1 MWQYRVSL
9 EFQHCQFHHLRE
21 SGDRACHLYHGQ
33 GFRHLRVCERDYAPC
48 CENDHGCVSVPLLR
62 ESTFSRGRGQTRH
75 HDRDRHRRD
84 DLRLWCIVLTS
95 RSLGICLF

>member
-21 SGDRACHLYHGQ
+21 SGDRVCHLYHGH

-48 CENDHGCVSVPLLR
+48 CENEDDHESVLRRR
-62 ESTFSRGRGQTRH
+62 ESTFCRGHDQTKH
-75 HDRDRHRRD
+75 HDYDHHLRDV
-84 DLRLWCIVLTS
+84 LR
-95 RSLGICLF
+95 